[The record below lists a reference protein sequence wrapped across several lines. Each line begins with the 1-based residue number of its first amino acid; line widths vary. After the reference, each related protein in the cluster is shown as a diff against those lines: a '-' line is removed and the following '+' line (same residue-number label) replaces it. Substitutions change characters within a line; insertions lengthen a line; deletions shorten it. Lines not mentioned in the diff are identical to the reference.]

1 MLYCASGLMTSLLRL
16 PADNTL
22 KNAACAVLSCR
33 FRKRSFSMMS
43 RKTSSMQFVRTGKS
57 VAVLR
62 DMGLNIGT
70 ELGAEP
76 SSHYKSEYQHQMV

>member
-33 FRKRSFSMMS
+33 FRKRSFSVMS

-62 DMGLNIGT
+62 DMGGVTGT
-70 ELGAEP
+70 DLEP
-76 SSHYKSEYQHQMV
+76 STSHYKSEF